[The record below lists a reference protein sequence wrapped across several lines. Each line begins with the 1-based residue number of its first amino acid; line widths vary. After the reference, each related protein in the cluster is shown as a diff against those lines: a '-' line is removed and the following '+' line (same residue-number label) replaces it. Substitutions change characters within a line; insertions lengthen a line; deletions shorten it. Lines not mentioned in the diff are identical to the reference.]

1 VSTSPRALSPL
12 GAALRGYLDARSTAL
27 LTARKELGI
36 NELDARAFVHILENP
51 GIRPVEVKNV
61 FGLTS
66 AGVTVLIDRLVERD
80 VVRRDPDPDDRR
92 SVRLVATIDLGDSPW
107 SALTSFDDGFEA
119 AVLGLGSEECD
130 SSVELITRLTRLAGN
145 R

>member
-1 VSTSPRALSPL
+1 MAPSPRELSPL
-12 GAALRGYLDARSTAL
+12 GAALRAYLDARASAL
-27 LTARKELGI
+27 LAARKELGI
-36 NELDARAFVHILENP
+36 NELDARAFIHILENP
-51 GIRPVEVKNV
+51 GLRPVEVKIV

-92 SVRLVATIDLGDSPW
+92 SVRLVATVDLGDSPW
-107 SALTSFDDGFEA
+107 AALTQFDEGFEA
-119 AVLGLGSEECD
+119 AVLGLAAGEAD
-130 SSVELITRLTRLAGN
+130 SSAELISRLTALAGT

>member
-1 VSTSPRALSPL
+1 MSSTPRALSPL
-12 GAALRGYLDARSTAL
+12 GSALRAYLDARSSAL
-27 LTARKELGI
+27 LAARKALGI

-80 VVRRDPDPDDRR
+80 VVRRDPDPEDRR

-107 SALTSFDDGFEA
+107 AALTSFDDGFEA
-119 AVLGLGSEECD
+119 AVLELEDGESD
-130 SSVELITRLTRLAGN
+130 SSVELITRLTRLAGD

>member
-1 VSTSPRALSPL
+1 MPSTPVGLSPL
-12 GAALRGYLDARSTAL
+12 SAALRAYLDARSSAL
-27 LTARKELGI
+27 LTARKALGI

-66 AGVTVLIDRLVERD
+66 AGVTVLVDRLVERD
-80 VVRRDPDPDDRR
+80 VVRRDPDPGDRR

-107 SALTSFDDGFEA
+107 AALTSFDDGFES
-119 AVLGLGSEECD
+119 AVQSLDAGEAD
-130 SSVELITRLTRLAGN
+130 SSVELITRLIRLAGT

>member
-1 VSTSPRALSPL
+1 MTAAPRELSPL
-12 GAALRGYLDARSTAL
+12 GAALRAYLDARASAL
-27 LTARKELGI
+27 LAARKELGV
-36 NELDARAFVHILENP
+36 NELDARAFIYILEHP
-51 GIRPVEVKNV
+51 GVRPVEVKTA

-80 VVRRDPDPDDRR
+80 VVRRDPDPADRR

-107 SALTSFDDGFEA
+107 AALTRFDDDFEVA
-119 AVLGLGSEECD
+119 ILGLESGEAD
-130 SSVELITRLTRLAGN
+130 SSVELITRLTALAGA

>member
-1 VSTSPRALSPL
+1 MAPSPRELSPL
-12 GAALRGYLDARSTAL
+12 GAALRAYLDARASAL
-27 LTARKELGI
+27 LAARKELGI
-36 NELDARAFVHILENP
+36 NELDARAFIHILENP
-51 GIRPVEVKNV
+51 GLRPVEVKNV

-92 SVRLVATIDLGDSPW
+92 SVRLIATVDLGDSPW
-107 SALTSFDDGFEA
+107 AALTQFDEGFEA
-119 AVLGLGSEECD
+119 AVLGLAAGEAD
-130 SSVELITRLTRLAGN
+130 SSAELISRLTALAGT

>member
-1 VSTSPRALSPL
+1 MAPSPRELSPL
-12 GAALRGYLDARSTAL
+12 GAALRAYLDARASAL
-27 LTARKELGI
+27 LAARKELGI
-36 NELDARAFVHILENP
+36 NELDARAFIHILENP
-51 GIRPVEVKNV
+51 GLRPVEVKNV

-92 SVRLVATIDLGDSPW
+92 SVRLVATVDLGDSPW
-107 SALTSFDDGFEA
+107 AALTQFDEGFEA
-119 AVLGLGSEECD
+119 AVLGLAAGEAD
-130 SSVELITRLTRLAGN
+130 SSAELISRLTALAGT